1 MTTLSTSLVNT
12 GLSPN
17 DGTGDSLRAAFV
29 ATNDNVTAIQTF
41 LTQTPEFTE
50 ANVELLN
57 AETLDA
63 NVANIT
69 SLTATTTTVTGNLQV
84 NGNIL
89 GKLTGNVTST
99 TALIGNLTVS
109 GTTLTYGDA
118 IFGGNS
124 TGITGNLTVSKDV
137 EITGNLLV
145 NGNVTSVTRSEL
157 IIQHPTIELSS
168 TPGASLSSND
178 GNDRGIEFYW
188 YDSQE
193 RKGFFGFDNSSQKL
207 VFIPRATQVP
217 EDGGNVEQ
225 FSGTLGTALF
235 DTVEANV
242 SSTGTSVFNAIT
254 GTSSNIVNMTGNLVT
269 ARQANITSLGTLAN
283 LQVTGGNVDVSTGNI
298 NITGPAGTTLR
309 INGVQVSTVD
319 ANFTGGAVPNA
330 TTFNANT
337 TSTSTS
343 TGTVILSG
351 VGGLGIG
358 GNLHA
363 GNITTAGALSAGSF
377 SAANLGG
384 TLTTAHQPNV
394 TSLGTL
400 ANLTV
405 STTISGSVSGSA
417 ATVTSATQSA
427 ITSVGTLTSITTSGN
442 INATGGG
449 TVFNLGSSV
458 GGATPR
464 QTITINNDG
473 YAVPSDAALT
483 SVGDKFVAWN
493 ASNMKGAI
501 GLSAGTMWY
510 QSTGSVSAG
519 HQFYTGSTATPVL
532 ALTIANTG
540 LVTAVANVAAPV
552 FVGNLAGT
560 VTTAAQPSITSLGTL
575 TSALVAGNVTVG
587 GTLKSS
593 AVGDIGE
600 SGARFG
606 TVYSTT
612 INNSGTVTSAILTAS
627 TGNINISTV
636 GKGLRFADG
645 TFQTTSAG
653 GYVEQANVAVKVT
666 AIADNSTN
674 ATNYPF
680 FGNVTTGN
688 TEPRTDNGFTYN
700 PSTGNLTSLIFTG
713 ALYGNANT
721 ATSAGSAT
729 SATNATNTAITD
741 DVATAVPVY
750 PTWVSTASGNQA
762 QKVSSSKMSFVPS
775 TGVLTVIAT
784 SAQYA
789 DLAERYESDQQY
801 EPGTVLIFGGPKEVT
816 VTSYKADISVAGAVS
831 TDPAYLMNNAAPNSV
846 AVALRGKVPVKVYGP
861 VKKGDLLVTSSMS
874 GHAESVGRE
883 ASYGVA
889 IFAKSLEENL
899 SVGTKVINAVIL

>member
-29 ATNDNVTAIQTF
+29 VTNNNVTAIQEF

-57 AETLDA
+57 AETLEA

-89 GKLTGNVTST
+89 GKLTGNITST

-283 LQVTGGNVDVSTGNI
+283 LQVTGGNVDCTNSNI

-309 INGVQVSTVD
+309 VNGVQVSTVD
-319 ANFTGGAVPNA
+319 ANFTGGAVPNSTQFDD
-330 TTFNANT
+330 TTA
-337 TSTSTS
+337 STSS
-343 TGTVILSG
+343 ATGAVTID
-351 VGGLGIG
+351 GGLGV
-358 GNLHA
+358 A
-363 GNITTAGALSAGSF
+363 GNIYTAGNVNVTGNLNVTGTLTAGSF
-377 SAANLGG
+377 SATNLGG
-384 TLTTAHQPNV
+384 TLTTAAQPNV
-394 TSLGTL
+394 TSVGTL
-400 ANLTV
+400 TGLTV
-405 STTISGSVSGSA
+405 TANISGNISGSSWTVANA
-417 ATVTSATQSA
+417 AQPA
-427 ITSVGTLTSITTSGN
+427 ITSVGTLSGLTVTATINGNITGNSGTVSLTADNSTDATNYPLFANVATGDSSPRTDTGFTYNPLSGN
-442 INATGGG
+442 I
-449 TVFNLGSSV
+449 
-458 GGATPR
+458 
-464 QTITINNDG
+464 
-473 YAVPSDAALT
+473 
-483 SVGDKFVAWN
+483 
-493 ASNMKGAI
+493 
-501 GLSAGTMWY
+501 
-510 QSTGSVSAG
+510 
-519 HQFYTGSTATPVL
+519 TATR
-532 ALTIANTG
+532 
-540 LVTAVANVAAPV
+540 
-552 FVGNLAGT
+552 FVGH
-560 VTTAAQPSITSLGTL
+560 VTGNITGNVLTAAQPSITSLGTL
-575 TSALVAGNVTVG
+575 SSLAVTGNVTVG
-587 GTLKSS
+587 GTLLSS
-593 AVGDIGE
+593 AAGDIGT
-600 SGARFG
+600 SGGRFG
-606 TVYSTT
+606 TVFSTT
-612 INNSGTVTSAILTAS
+612 INNSGTFTSAALTAS
-627 TGNINISTV
+627 TGNVQISTS
-636 GKGLRFADG
+636 GKGLKFPDG

-666 AIADNSTN
+666 AIADESTN

-688 TEPRTDNGFTYN
+688 TEPRTDSGFTYN

-729 SATNATNTAITD
+729 TATTATSATNTAITD
-741 DVATAVPVY
+741 DVTTATPVY

-762 QKVSSSKMSFVPS
+762 QKVSSTKMSFVPS

-789 DLAERYESDQQY
+789 DLAEKYESDSQY
-801 EPGTVLIFGGPKEVT
+801 EPGTVLIFGGSKEVT

-831 TDPAYLMNNAAPNSV
+831 TNPGYLMNKDAPDSV
-846 AVALRGKVPVKVYGP
+846 SVALRGKVPVKVYGP

-883 ASYGVA
+883 SSYGCA

-899 SVGTKVINAVIL
+899 SAGTKVINAVIL